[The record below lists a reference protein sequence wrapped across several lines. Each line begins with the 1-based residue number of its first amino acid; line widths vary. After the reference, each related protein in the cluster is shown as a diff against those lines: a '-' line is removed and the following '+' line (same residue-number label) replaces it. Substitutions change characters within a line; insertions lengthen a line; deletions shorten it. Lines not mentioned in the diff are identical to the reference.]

1 MNAIQFIKE
10 HGVEKARKVIEGAP
24 DLAKYYSTI
33 DGEYYRIELHA
44 VNLRHLKRLVESVD
58 LINANGGMGNT
69 SIKELLG
76 VSTCTK
82 SHTVFPV
89 TRDLNQVETD
99 IELNTIEEFAEQVFI
114 LNLEK

>member
-1 MNAIQFIKE
+1 METEYVYMFKNTE
-10 HGVEKARKVIEGAP
+10 EKLRGAQW
-24 DLAKYYSTI
+24 
-33 DGEYYRIELHA
+33 
-44 VNLRHLKRLVESVD
+44 VNENTS
-58 LINANGGMGNT
+58 IGGMGNT

-114 LNLEK
+114 LHLER

>member
-1 MNAIQFIKE
+1 MATEYVYMFKNTE
-10 HGVEKARKVIEGAP
+10 EKLRGAQW
-24 DLAKYYSTI
+24 
-33 DGEYYRIELHA
+33 
-44 VNLRHLKRLVESVD
+44 VNENKD
-58 LINANGGMGNT
+58 IGGMGNT

-99 IELNTIEEFAEQVFI
+99 VELNTIEEFAEQVFI
-114 LNLEK
+114 LSLEK